1 MAHSRGHRF
10 MFCDLCGT
18 MLSLKTLQYAE
29 CPLCKFK
36 KSAKE
41 VIGKEIHYKVTAE
54 DMRRD
59 LGISH
64 FEGKMEVKDMEINK
78 KCEKCSNTKLKFST
92 RQMRSADEGQTTFYH
107 CPSCLHTFSE
117 N

>member
-1 MAHSRGHRF
+1 MVLSEGSSF
-10 MFCDLCGT
+10 LFCEFCGT
-18 MLSLKTLQYAE
+18 MLNLISKKHAQ

-36 KSAKE
+36 KSAAE
-41 VIGKEIHYKVTAE
+41 VSSREISYRVTAE
-54 DMRRD
+54 DIKKD
-59 LGISH
+59 LGISN
-64 FEGKMEVKDMEINK
+64 FEGKTEVKDMEISK

-107 CPSCLHTFSE
+107 CTKCLHTFSE